1 MSILVTYASK
11 HGATQQIA
19 ERIGEK
25 LRAAGLDAEVR
36 PVKAA
41 GDLAGYDAF
50 VIGSAVYYESWLKEA
65 ANFVR
70 RREAVLA
77 GQPVWLFSSGP
88 LGTAATDAQGRDL
101 REVAEPKDIAELKR
115 AIQPRDHH
123 VFFGALDHH
132 SFGFTE
138 RMVWALPAARELLIE
153 GDFRNWAD
161 VEAWADSI
169 AQELVPGAASDA
181 KASEVIR

>member
-1 MSILVTYASK
+1 M
-11 HGATQQIA
+11 
-19 ERIGEK
+19 
-25 LRAAGLDAEVR
+25 R

-50 VIGSAVYYESWLKEA
+50 VIGNAVYFESWLKEA
-65 ANFVR
+65 TNFVR
-70 RREAVLA
+70 RHETVLA
-77 GQPVWLFSSGP
+77 RLPVWLFSSGP

-101 REVAEPKDIAELKR
+101 RQAAEPKDIAELKR

-138 RMVWALPAARELLIE
+138 RVVWALPAARQLLIE
-153 GDFRNWAD
+153 GDFRNWTD
-161 VEAWADSI
+161 VDTWATGI
-169 AQELVPGAASDA
+169 AQELVPVGASAGNA
-181 KASEVIR
+181 LEVIR